1 MLHPH
6 AGPLYIGLHIFV
18 GGKVTCWLMFDM
30 LAINMFF
37 LTQLYCPVFGV
48 PLQQDNNCTIY
59 LFAVFIGSIQST
71 MNAPLASKGL
81 RQLHIGIIY
90 MRDGSGCGDGNST
103 KNSEGR

>member
-1 MLHPH
+1 MDVQ
-6 AGPLYIGLHIFV
+6 I
-18 GGKVTCWLMFDM
+18 
-30 LAINMFF
+30 
-37 LTQLYCPVFGV
+37 
-48 PLQQDNNCTIY
+48 
-59 LFAVFIGSIQST
+59 T